1 MVDILSTPFLWVVVT
16 MGLYAVAY
24 WGYGKWIDRN
34 VWRSNAKKATPAHM
48 YMDGVEYFPVS
59 RYVLWGYQF
68 KSVAALGPILGP
80 FIGVTF
86 GWLPALLWIIGGNFF
101 IGWLQDYGSMMLS
114 VRKEGRSFGPI
125 TYEFTGA
132 RGRTNLLAFV
142 LFYLVIISAAFI
154 ALIATFW
161 NSFKGTT
168 FVPTIGI
175 LLAGLLCGQL
185 LYRVKMNVFAV
196 TAIGLALV
204 GLSLYLG
211 PILPF
216 ILPFGT
222 WNIAAWAGICILIL
236 YLAAVLPTPTFIQPT
251 NYLAF
256 YPAYAAIIL
265 ILIGA
270 LATPFTL
277 GASPPVGIQLDMG
290 PFLTDPQGILGPIWP
305 ILFVAIACGAISGWH
320 SLVSSSSSAK
330 QLDIETD
337 ALPVGGGAMLSEGML
352 ALASLIAY
360 MVLSKAFVFGVVG
373 DPTNPPHTNI
383 ASWPVGAALLVSR
396 VIGVSATNV
405 LLTTFFGLVL
415 VIYALTVQALVTR
428 FFRLVAAETWS
439 EGRFRVFGNKHVSTA
454 VGLGVPWA
462 FAVTGSW
469 WALWLYFGGANQ
481 LLAGLA
487 IMLITIHLAKVRAPT
502 KFSLI
507 PGVFMVVTTLAALV
521 WQTWTFLYS
530 VWLYVQGDKSW
541 IIRNVRG
548 PIQTDS
554 NLILI
559 AVGINAV
566 FVLVGAVLF
575 GIGLSMAIRLF
586 RSYRTSMTEARARA
600 PAAADGGTREK

>member
-1 MVDILSTPFLWVVVT
+1 
-16 MGLYAVAY
+16 
-24 WGYGKWIDRN
+24 
-34 VWRSNAKKATPAHM
+34 
-48 YMDGVEYFPVS
+48 
-59 RYVLWGYQF
+59 
-68 KSVAALGPILGP
+68 
-80 FIGVTF
+80 
-86 GWLPALLWIIGGNFF
+86 
-101 IGWLQDYGSMMLS
+101 
-114 VRKEGRSFGPI
+114 
-125 TYEFTGA
+125 
-132 RGRTNLLAFV
+132 
-142 LFYLVIISAAFI
+142 
-154 ALIATFW
+154 
-161 NSFKGTT
+161 
-168 FVPTIGI
+168 
-175 LLAGLLCGQL
+175 
-185 LYRVKMNVFAV
+185 
-196 TAIGLALV
+196 
-204 GLSLYLG
+204 
-211 PILPF
+211 
-216 ILPFGT
+216 
-222 WNIAAWAGICILIL
+222 
-236 YLAAVLPTPTFIQPT
+236 
-251 NYLAF
+251 
-256 YPAYAAIIL
+256 
-265 ILIGA
+265 
-270 LATPFTL
+270 
-277 GASPPVGIQLDMG
+277 
-290 PFLTDPQGILGPIWP
+290 
-305 ILFVAIACGAISGWH
+305 
-320 SLVSSSSSAK
+320 
-330 QLDIETD
+330 
-337 ALPVGGGAMLSEGML
+337 
-352 ALASLIAY
+352 LASLIAY

-566 FVLVGAVLF
+566 FVIVGAVLF